1 MKYLTILRHA
11 KADRPDDYHRD
22 FDRPLTKRGIK
33 DAEQVARLIAKLEP
47 AVDWVISSPSVRT
60 RETTEHVLPT
70 LGLGQQVHWE
80 DAVYAATAEALL
92 GALNAAPPEA
102 SHILLVGHNPGME
115 ELVSGLAAGTPARL
129 SCTLATAAFAHL
141 EIEIVYWN
149 QIRWGSG
156 RLLNLVRP
164 KLLRA

>member
-1 MKYLTILRHA
+1 MKHLTILRHA
-11 KADRPDDYHRD
+11 KADRPEDYSRD

-33 DAEQVARLIAKLEP
+33 DAALVAAHFAKLEP
-47 AVDWVISSPSVRT
+47 AIDWVISSPAART
-60 RETTEHVLPT
+60 RQTTEQILPR
-70 LGLGQQVHWE
+70 LQMGQQVHWE
-80 DAVYAATAEALL
+80 DAVYAATADVLL
-92 GALNAAPPEA
+92 GVLQSAPPEV

-115 ELVSGLAAGTPARL
+115 ELVSGLAAGSPTRL

-149 QIRWGSG
+149 QVRWGSG
-156 RLLNLVRP
+156 RLLMLVPP